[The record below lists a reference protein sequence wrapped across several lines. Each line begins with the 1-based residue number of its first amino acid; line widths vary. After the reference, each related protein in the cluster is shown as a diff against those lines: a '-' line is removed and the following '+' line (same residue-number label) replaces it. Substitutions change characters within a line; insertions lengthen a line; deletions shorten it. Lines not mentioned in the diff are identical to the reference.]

1 MGWHVVQKLVDGTG
15 VHSTLIGKYWIN
27 SFFLLRFQDTWS
39 DSQSNFVCNTK
50 SPGCKNVCFNA
61 FSPIAPTRF
70 WAFQLLAVSVMTII
84 FNVYTTHKL
93 ALVTKAIRKKRI
105 WKEKQKAKLKE
116 AGKASGGNE
125 KSKGKEYKQK
135 KSKDDED
142 DKVVATKLQEDHP
155 SKLFLAYFSM
165 VFSRLLVEV
174 GFMIGQYNLYAFKF
188 VVPELWQCRHWPCPN
203 AVDCFVSRPKEKT
216 IMLCIL
222 YATGCIMVLLNII
235 ELYNIGGNLSKA
247 WKTRHQDVTKEVF
260 GDEIVPMFDGA
271 AGGVRTWGPAGVYEV
286 PSRGYPDVVG
296 IPRMY
301 VAGQPGRKRGQKSV
315 YHKQKNEEYIYT

>member
-1 MGWHVVQKLVDGTG
+1 
-15 VHSTLIGKYWIN
+15 
-27 SFFLLRFQDTWS
+27 
-39 DSQSNFVCNTK
+39 
-50 SPGCKNVCFNA
+50 
-61 FSPIAPTRF
+61 
-70 WAFQLLAVSVMTII
+70 MTII

-116 AGKASGGNE
+116 GGKASGGNE
-125 KSKGKEYKQK
+125 KSKGKEDKKKQ
-135 KSKDDED
+135 SKDDED

-165 VFSRLLVEV
+165 
-174 GFMIGQYNLYAFKF
+174 QYFPMF
-188 VVPELWQCRHWPCPN
+188 
-203 AVDCFVSRPKEKT
+203 RPKEKT

-222 YATGCIMVLLNII
+222 YATGCIMVLLNIM
-235 ELYNIGGNLSKA
+235 ELYNIGGNFSKA
-247 WKTRHQDVTKEVF
+247 LKTRHEDVTKEVF

-301 VAGQPGRKRGQKSV
+301 VAGQRGRKRGQKSA